1 MAVISKV
8 LSRTAAAT
16 SNTTLYTTTAGST
29 AVVTNIL
36 VANTATSAATFTVNF
51 NSVAAFSSVPVDGNS
66 TVSIDLKQVLASTQI
81 VSGSA
86 STTAVNFH
94 ISGVEIA

>member
-36 VANTATSAATFTVNF
+36 ATNTAVSSGTFTINF
-51 NSVAAFSSVPVDGNS
+51 NGVAAFAAVPVDGNS
-66 TVSIDLKQVLASTQI
+66 TVTIDLKQVLSASQTI
-81 VSGSA
+81 TGSA
-86 STTAVNFH
+86 STTAINFH
-94 ISGVEIA
+94 ISGVEIV

>member
-16 SNTTLYTTTAGST
+16 SNATLYTTTAGST

-36 VANTATSAATFTVNF
+36 AANTSVTAGTFTINL
-51 NSVAAFSSVPVDGNS
+51 NGVAAFSAVPVDGNS
-66 TVSIDLKQVLASTQI
+66 TVSVDLKQVLSASQTI
-81 VSGSA
+81 TGSA
-86 STTAVNFH
+86 STTSINFH
-94 ISGVEIA
+94 ISGVEIV

>member
-36 VANTATSAATFTVNF
+36 AANTSASAGTFTINF
-51 NSVAAFSSVPVDGNS
+51 NSVAAFSAVPVSGNS
-66 TVSIDLKQVLASTQI
+66 TVTIDLKQVLAAGQI

-86 STTAVNFH
+86 STTAINFH
-94 ISGVEIA
+94 ISGVEIV

>member
-16 SNTTLYTTTAGST
+16 SNTTLYTTPSGSS

-36 VANTATSAATFTVNF
+36 ATNTSSSAGTFTINF
-51 NSVAAFSSVPVDGNS
+51 NGVAAFSSVLVGGNQ
-66 TVSIDLKQVLASTQI
+66 TVSIDLKQVVPATQI
-81 VSGSA
+81 VSGFASA
-86 STTAVNFH
+86 TTINFH
-94 ISGVEIA
+94 ISGVEIV

>member
-8 LSRTAAAT
+8 FSRTAAAT

-36 VANTATSAATFTVNF
+36 ATNTGVGSGTFTVNF
-51 NSVAAFSSVPVDGNS
+51 NSVAAYSGVVIDGNT
-66 TVSIDLKQVLASTQI
+66 TVSIDLKQVLASGQTI
-81 VSGSA
+81 TGSA
-86 STTAVNFH
+86 STTAINFH
-94 ISGVEIA
+94 ISGVEIV